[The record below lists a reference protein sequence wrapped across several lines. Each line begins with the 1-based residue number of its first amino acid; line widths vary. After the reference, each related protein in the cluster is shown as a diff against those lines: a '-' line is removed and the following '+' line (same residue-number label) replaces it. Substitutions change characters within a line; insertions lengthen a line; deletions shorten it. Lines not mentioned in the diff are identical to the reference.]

1 LPIFLLSGA
10 YVFILYKAYL
20 GSFDFDNN
28 FSLYLGLGNL
38 SELFTDDYYLLMFWT
53 HFVAINLF
61 VGGWILNDS
70 KKFNVNKILLS
81 VPLVITYFIGPIG
94 LFIYWM
100 IKIFYA
106 KKLSLF
112 E

>member
-1 LPIFLLSGA
+1 MS
-10 YVFILYKAYL
+10 
-20 GSFDFDNN
+20 
-28 FSLYLGLGNL
+28 
-38 SELFTDDYYLLMFWT
+38 DYYLLMFWT

-61 VGGWILNDS
+61 VGGWILSDS

-106 KKLSLF
+106 KKLSFF

>member
-1 LPIFLLSGA
+1 
-10 YVFILYKAYL
+10 V
-20 GSFDFDNN
+20 
-28 FSLYLGLGNL
+28 

-61 VGGWILNDS
+61 VGGWILSDS

>member
-1 LPIFLLSGA
+1 M
-10 YVFILYKAYL
+10 FILYKAYL

-28 FSLYLGLGNL
+28 FSLYLGLGNV
-38 SELFTDDYYLLMFWT
+38 SELFNDDYYLLMFWT

-61 VGGWILNDS
+61 VGGWILSDS